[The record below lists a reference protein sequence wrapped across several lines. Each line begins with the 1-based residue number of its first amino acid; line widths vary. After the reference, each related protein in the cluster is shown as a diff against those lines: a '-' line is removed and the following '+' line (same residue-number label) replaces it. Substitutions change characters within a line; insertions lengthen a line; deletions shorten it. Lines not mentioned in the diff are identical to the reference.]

1 MKTLP
6 KETRNRALTRL
17 NEARTEQAETL
28 VAMLTHF
35 YIHLG
40 MKEAHA
46 YRSALADFEPDYPAE
61 VAQFRSNLATSL
73 S

>member
-1 MKTLP
+1 MKTLTH
-6 KETRNRALTRL
+6 ETRERAMVRH
-17 NEARTEQAETL
+17 ESARREQAETL

-40 MKEAHA
+40 MEEARA
-46 YRSALADFEPDYPAE
+46 YRSALVDFEPDYPAE
-61 VAQFRSNLATSL
+61 VAQLRTAL

>member
-1 MKTLP
+1 MKTLANNTH
-6 KETRNRALTRL
+6 KTVVSAYE
-17 NEARTEQAETL
+17 EARLEQAETL

-40 MKEAHA
+40 MGEAHA
-46 YRSALADFEPDYPAE
+46 YRSALADFETDYPDE
-61 VAQFRSNLATSL
+61 VAAFRSAL